1 MHPRGPLIFILHQ
14 YLVIGRWWILTSV
27 IQRHKN
33 LKYVVCKSALNYS
46 GDNSGHVSSWAH
58 TQVRQYRRTEII
70 FFKGGN
76 ILPNGPEKSH
86 PNLHPQPAV
95 GLTAHLTLSII
106 IFKIFY
112 QLAQQTQKA
121 STCSHFYFFNYLQD
135 WKVSCLPI
143 IYSFCLGSHVV
154 FSTNFHLAE
163 VRKIQMVGNQIALK
177 PCL

>member
-106 IFKIFY
+106 IFKFFFTSLLSKHKKHLLVLIFIS
-112 QLAQQTQKA
+112 LI
-121 STCSHFYFFNYLQD
+121 TCEIEKCHVYR
-135 WKVSCLPI
+135 
-143 IYSFCLGSHVV
+143 SFIV
-154 FSTNFHLAE
+154 F
-163 VRKIQMVGNQIALK
+163 V
-177 PCL
+177 